1 MEHFE
6 FIVKDNKGKSQIL
19 DKQYRKL
26 INNVILSSNE
36 ETEARWETYNLI
48 IKEFFDIDEGKYFQ
62 EIKYRLTD
70 GEDPNMVLLDII
82 SRYSVSELSYLIWML
97 KRRIE
102 DYIEEDFFKRFL

>member
-6 FIVKDNKGKSQIL
+6 FIVNGNKGKSRIL

-26 INNVILSSNE
+26 INDVVLTNNE
-36 ETEARWETYNLI
+36 EVEARWETYNLI
-48 IKEFFDIDEGKYFQ
+48 IKEFFSIDDGKYFQ

>member
-1 MEHFE
+1 MEHLD
-6 FIVKDNKGKSQIL
+6 FIVNGNKGRSQIL
-19 DKQYRKL
+19 DKQYRKI
-26 INNVILSSNE
+26 INDVILTNNE
-36 ETEARWETYNLI
+36 EIEARWETYNLI
-48 IKEFFDIDEGKYFQ
+48 IKEFFDIDDGEYFQ

-82 SRYSVSELSYLIWML
+82 SRYSVNELSYLIWML